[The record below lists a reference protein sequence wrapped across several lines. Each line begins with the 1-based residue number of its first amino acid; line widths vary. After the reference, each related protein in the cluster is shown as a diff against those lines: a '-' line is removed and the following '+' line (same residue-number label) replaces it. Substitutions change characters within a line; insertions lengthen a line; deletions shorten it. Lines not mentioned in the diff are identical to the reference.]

1 MTVFL
6 VKKQFSPLFY
16 YTYTFAYLLNIISL
30 WILVK
35 TLCALCDIQIRHEA
49 QGRLEIVS
57 YATSSVQESSIIE
70 SYRVMGD
77 VGAQFMM
84 KSGSVDDKPLDL
96 SFMSVDDAA
105 IIKYSMRP
113 QKSNNMR
120 P

>member
-1 MTVFL
+1 MAVFL
-6 VKKQFSPLFY
+6 VKEQYSPLYY
-16 YTYTFAYLLNIISL
+16 YTFTFTFLVNFIAL
-30 WILVK
+30 WILIR

-49 QGRLEIVS
+49 QEHLEIVS

-70 SYRVMGD
+70 SYRVVGN

-84 KSGSVDDKPLDL
+84 KSGSVDDRLDVL

-105 IIKYSMRP
+105 ILKYSMRP
-113 QKSNNMR
+113 PKSNNIR